1 MFQIDEF
8 TKATLATLTPRNEKH
23 GDDDKPALSLGL
35 EMRVPNTLLDL
46 IDPELRGTLYKAS
59 DSKPL
64 PGVTEAMTA
73 VRCNSIE
80 SAKVSKR
87 YDGWTLEVDDG
98 AEESAASTFG
108 GCKVD
113 KLSVEPMAG
122 GSCALRLRVGTSDL
136 DAERSGMLSMH
147 IGQSIWVRLI
157 APRPGEQKESSEAG
171 GNEPDATDMF
181 VEQHGKSKSAT
192 KAKTPAKSRAKREHA
207 EAKSGKR

>member
-8 TKATLATLTPRNEKH
+8 TEATLATLTPRNEKH

-113 KLSVEPMAG
+113 KLSVEPMASSAARRCSPWPRYAAPG
-122 GSCALRLRVGTSDL
+122 ASGLPSD
-136 DAERSGMLSMH
+136 ACG
-147 IGQSIWVRLI
+147 
-157 APRPGEQKESSEAG
+157 
-171 GNEPDATDMF
+171 
-181 VEQHGKSKSAT
+181 
-192 KAKTPAKSRAKREHA
+192 TPACGSAN
-207 EAKSGKR
+207 